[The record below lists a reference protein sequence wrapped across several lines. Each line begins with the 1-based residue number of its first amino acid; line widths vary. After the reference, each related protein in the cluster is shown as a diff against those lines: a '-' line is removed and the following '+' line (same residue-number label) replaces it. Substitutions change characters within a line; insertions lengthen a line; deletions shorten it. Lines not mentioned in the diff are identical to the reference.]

1 MGLNEAIAKK
11 KAADQKTG
19 INHRPEVDAKID
31 KFIAEYPETVAKL
44 NAYTKEELIRKR
56 ILDMVNDNER
66 RQGYSSEMRQHVEQ
80 NPEIKKEV
88 ERRLNKMPEDQRQRA
103 YQRVAQGVIA
113 QHSMRQNQG
122 TAAPAYSGPALKP

>member
-1 MGLNEAIAKK
+1 MGLEQAIAKK

-19 INHRPEVDAKID
+19 INHHPEIDAKID
-31 KFIAEYPETVAKL
+31 KFIAENPETYQKIK
-44 NAYTKEELIRKR
+44 AYTHEELVRKR
-56 ILDMVNDNER
+56 MLDMADENER

-88 ERRLNKMPEDQRQRA
+88 ERRLNKMPEDQRARA
-103 YQRVAQGVIA
+103 YTRVAQGVIA

-122 TAAPAYSGPALKP
+122 AAPAYSGPALKP